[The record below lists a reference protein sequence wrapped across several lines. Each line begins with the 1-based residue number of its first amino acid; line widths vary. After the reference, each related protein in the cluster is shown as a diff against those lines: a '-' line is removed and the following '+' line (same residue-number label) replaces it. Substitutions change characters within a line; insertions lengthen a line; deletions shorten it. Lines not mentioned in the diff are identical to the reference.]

1 MAAHLPNPTRD
12 RILELERTVE
22 TLATRVKYLER
33 RATPSRLVLPRPRF
47 WHVWLWNGTPWDGA
61 GKTERVGVRENRRI
75 DGHVVGS
82 KY

>member
-1 MAAHLPNPTRD
+1 MTAHLPNPTRD

-22 TLATRVKYLER
+22 TLATRVKHLER
-33 RATPSRLVLPRPRF
+33 QAAPSRPVLHRPRF
-47 WHVWLWNGTPWDGA
+47 WHMWLGNGTPWDGA